1 MYLNSSIS
9 NFLSLLFHYYRK
21 TIAKEIEKTMKIH
34 DISVDR
40 RHIDLLSDLMSCR
53 GEILGITR
61 YGLAKMK
68 ESVLM
73 LASVRSIIR
82 CFIIINVYIHVC
94 FVCNLKKNFLVRT
107 DSGSSIRCILLRPG
121 RWHCWCKWM
130 HHNGNTHVDRYWI
143 F

>member
-1 MYLNSSIS
+1 MIS

-21 TIAKEIEKTMKIH
+21 TIAKEIEKTMKSH

-40 RHIDLLSDLMSCR
+40 RHIDLLSDLMSSR

-82 CFIIINVYIHVC
+82 CFIIINVYTCLFC
-94 FVCNLKKNFLVRT
+94 F
-107 DSGSSIRCILLRPG
+107 
-121 RWHCWCKWM
+121 
-130 HHNGNTHVDRYWI
+130 
-143 F
+143 

>member
-1 MYLNSSIS
+1 M
-9 NFLSLLFHYYRK
+9 
-21 TIAKEIEKTMKIH
+21 EIEKSMKIH

-82 CFIIINVYIHVC
+82 CFIIINVYTC
-94 FVCNLKKNFLVRT
+94 LFCL
-107 DSGSSIRCILLRPG
+107 
-121 RWHCWCKWM
+121 
-130 HHNGNTHVDRYWI
+130 
-143 F
+143 